1 MEEQA
6 REIARVKERVVERV
20 VFLRKRKRFLE
31 EEMCLMEK
39 RRNVGERKIASRVET
54 TEGTKGWRV
63 AAKDYVAEYY
73 EGKEEG
79 KVTFRFNAE
88 KGCFEE
94 TVGKE

>member
-1 MEEQA
+1 MEKQA

-31 EEMCLMEK
+31 EEMRLMEK
-39 RRNVGERKIASRVET
+39 RRDVEGRKIASRVET
-54 TEGTKGWRV
+54 TEGTEGWRA
-63 AAKDYVAEYY
+63 AAKDYVAKFY